1 MPKKRGKVKKNVKRR
16 SRKMILFL
24 LVIIIFIIG
33 TTSYIAFYGL
43 SQSTKT
49 EKETI
54 IRKAA
59 IIDGLSEDV
68 PNPSLINDMSNLL
81 KSSGYEV
88 TVFNGSE
95 VNIELFRKLPEMGFT
110 LIIMRLHGG
119 RIQQPIGLFIGS
131 GIFAEPFNEG
141 KYEYEYYSGYFL
153 RGVAYIGGKE
163 YFVITPAYVSEK
175 FQGRFPGSAII
186 ILSCYSMW
194 DQVLA
199 SSFIE
204 KGASIVVGIDHK
216 TDIRYIDRVG
226 LELVKQISQ
235 GASIEEAVSKTMEI
249 VGPDPTTGA
258 KLLYVK
264 RGQE

>member
-1 MPKKRGKVKKNVKRR
+1 MPKKHGKARKKVKKR
-16 SRKMILFL
+16 SKKKILLF
-24 LVIIIFIIG
+24 LVIIIFTISVA
-33 TTSYIAFYGL
+33 SYFGLYGL
-43 SQSTKT
+43 SQNTKT
-49 EKETI
+49 EKGTI
-54 IRKAA
+54 VRKAA
-59 IIDGLSEDV
+59 IIDGLSEDI
-68 PNPSLINDMSNLL
+68 PNPSLINEMSNLL
-81 KSSGYEV
+81 RSSGYEV
-88 TVFNGSE
+88 TIFNGSQ
-95 VNIELFRKLPEMGFT
+95 VNIELFRNLPEMGFT

-131 GIFAEPFNEG
+131 GLFAEPFSEG

-153 RGVAYIGGKE
+153 KGVAYVGGKE

-216 TDIRYIDRVG
+216 TDVQYLDRVG

-235 GASIEEAVSKTMEI
+235 GASVEEAVSKTMEI
-249 VGPDPTTGA
+249 VGPDPLTGA

-264 RGQE
+264 GG

>member
-1 MPKKRGKVKKNVKRR
+1 MPKKRGKARKKVKKR
-16 SRKMILFL
+16 SKKKILLF
-24 LVIIIFIIG
+24 LVIIIFTISVA
-33 TTSYIAFYGL
+33 SYFGLHEL
-43 SQSTKT
+43 SQNTKT
-49 EKETI
+49 EKGTI
-54 IRKAA
+54 VRKAA
-59 IIDGLSEDV
+59 IIDGLSEDI
-68 PNPSLINDMSNLL
+68 PNPSLINEMSNLL
-81 KSSGYEV
+81 RSSGYEV
-88 TVFNGSE
+88 TIFNGSQ
-95 VNIELFRKLPEMGFT
+95 VNIELFRNLPEMGFT

-131 GIFAEPFNEG
+131 GLFAEPFSEG

-153 RGVAYIGGKE
+153 KGVAYVGGKE

-216 TDIRYIDRVG
+216 TDVQYLDRVG

-235 GASIEEAVSKTMEI
+235 GASVEEAVSKTMEI
-249 VGPDPTTGA
+249 VGPDPLTGA

-264 RGQE
+264 GG